1 MKITTK
7 SIYAIR
13 ALHTLNLLSEDSKP
27 VGIATL
33 SEKLGLSN
41 KYLEQIFSNLKRSK
55 LVISTAGKLGGYKL
69 ARPVE
74 DISILD
80 VITTMDGGL
89 IPIHCVNNKN
99 CTVCP
104 ECSINGLWYEMKN
117 HMEEYL
123 RNVNIASLNDKKY
136 RLAALINWI
145 YKKIILI
152 HISSLYRK
160 KIRLY

>member
-55 LVISTAGKLGGYKL
+55 LVIS
-69 ARPVE
+69 
-74 DISILD
+74 
-80 VITTMDGGL
+80 
-89 IPIHCVNNKN
+89 
-99 CTVCP
+99 
-104 ECSINGLWYEMKN
+104 
-117 HMEEYL
+117 
-123 RNVNIASLNDKKY
+123 
-136 RLAALINWI
+136 AA
-145 YKKIILI
+145 YP
-152 HISSLYRK
+152 SSSFGVSR
-160 KIRLY
+160 

>member
-1 MKITTK
+1 MPHFLKNWDCLIN
-7 SIYAIR
+7 I
-13 ALHTLNLLSEDSKP
+13 
-27 VGIATL
+27 
-33 SEKLGLSN
+33 
-41 KYLEQIFSNLKRSK
+41 LEQIFSNLKRSK

-136 RLAALINWI
+136 PVLGCPD
-145 YKKIILI
+145 
-152 HISSLYRK
+152 
-160 KIRLY
+160 

>member
-7 SIYAIR
+7 SRYAIR
-13 ALHTLNLLSEDSKP
+13 AIYALCMLGGDKHPVSILRILEFEDISK
-27 VGIATL
+27 
-33 SEKLGLSN
+33 

-89 IPIHCVNNKN
+89 ITIHCVNNKN

-136 RLAALINWI
+136 PVLGCPD
-145 YKKIILI
+145 
-152 HISSLYRK
+152 
-160 KIRLY
+160 

>member
-99 CTVCP
+99 CTFQ
-104 ECSINGLWYEMKN
+104 
-117 HMEEYL
+117 
-123 RNVNIASLNDKKY
+123 
-136 RLAALINWI
+136 
-145 YKKIILI
+145 I
-152 HISSLYRK
+152 H
-160 KIRLY
+160 

>member
-7 SIYAIR
+7 SRYAIR
-13 ALHTLNLLSEDSKP
+13 AIYALCMLGGDKHPVSILRILEFEDISK
-27 VGIATL
+27 
-33 SEKLGLSN
+33 

-136 RLAALINWI
+136 PVLGCPD
-145 YKKIILI
+145 
-152 HISSLYRK
+152 
-160 KIRLY
+160 

>member
-13 ALHTLNLLSEDSKP
+13 ALHTLNMLSEECKP

-41 KYLEQIFSNLKRSK
+41 KYLEQIFSSLKKSK

-69 ARPVE
+69 ARPAE
-74 DISILD
+74 EISILD
-80 VITTMDGGL
+80 VITVMDGGL
-89 IPIHCVNNKN
+89 VPVHCVNNKD
-99 CTVCP
+99 CTVCAD
-104 ECSINGLWYEMKN
+104 CSIYGLWFEMKN

-123 RNVNIASLNDKKY
+123 KKISIASLNDKKY
-136 RLAALINWI
+136 PVLGCPD
-145 YKKIILI
+145 
-152 HISSLYRK
+152 
-160 KIRLY
+160 

>member
-136 RLAALINWI
+136 TVLGCPD
-145 YKKIILI
+145 
-152 HISSLYRK
+152 
-160 KIRLY
+160 